1 MVNEDAPDPGPG
13 PDQGEPGSTDDPTS
27 TLGSSDSAD
36 VPSGEDGIPL
46 GPLSAMRTRLH
57 SNRRLAPG
65 EEDRIRDTLGSDD
78 DTVYVIDDGADH
90 CMIAHRV
97 GQAPDG
103 CLYCLVAR
111 IALEE
116 YADAVAGELEP
127 TELFSDARDISLCGV
142 VEEDGDVTN
151 VFLVQHYR
159 RARDVPPDYLP
170 GSPFL
175 EFTDEVDEEA

>member
-1 MVNEDAPDPGPG
+1 MVNEDVAGAGPEPDPGEPVPADDLG
-13 PDQGEPGSTDDPTS
+13 ATPGSADPT
-27 TLGSSDSAD
+27 D
-36 VPSGEDGIPL
+36 VPAGEGGIPAGAL
-46 GPLSAMRTRLH
+46 AAMRTRAH
-57 SNRRLAPG
+57 SNRHLAPG
-65 EEDRIRDTLGSDD
+65 DEDRIRATVGTDD

-111 IALEE
+111 VALEE
-116 YADAVAGELEP
+116 YADVVAGDLEP
-127 TELFSDARDISLCGV
+127 GELFSDARDISLCGV
-142 VEEDGDVTN
+142 AEDEGDVTN

-159 RARDVPPDYLP
+159 RARDVPSDYLP

-175 EFTDEVDEEA
+175 EFTDESDGGA